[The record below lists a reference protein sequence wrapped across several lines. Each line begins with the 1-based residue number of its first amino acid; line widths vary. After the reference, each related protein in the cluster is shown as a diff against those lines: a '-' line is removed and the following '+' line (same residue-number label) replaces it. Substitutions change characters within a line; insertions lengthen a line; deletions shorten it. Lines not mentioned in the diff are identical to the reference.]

1 MIRQLGKSFMGL
13 KVSLAILTFLCLAI
27 VGYER
32 SAIRLANLPQPTYT
46 QPATPAAANDVILA
60 TLRQNTSTA
69 AASKGTVNACALL
82 ASSELKSV
90 QGEEPKESKPST
102 RIDNTLAVSQC
113 FYWMPT
119 YNKSVSLEVTR
130 SSSGKSGQTIRQFW
144 KDRFPDSVLK
154 EKEDERER
162 ERERG
167 KDKEEREDEG
177 ENQKPLKIAGIGD
190 EAFWTGSS
198 IAGALYVLRGK
209 SYLRLSIGG
218 TDDRDAKIKK
228 LKTLAQHALKR
239 LK

>member
-1 MIRQLGKSFMGL
+1 MGV
-13 KVSLAILTFLCLAI
+13 KDSLAIIIFSWLAI
-27 VGYER
+27 VGCEQ
-32 SAIRLANLPQPTYT
+32 SATQIYNSPQPTYS
-46 QPATPAAANDVILA
+46 QHATPAAAGNIILA
-60 TLRQNTSTA
+60 TLTQNSSPA
-69 AASKGTVNACALL
+69 AQSKGTVNACALL
-82 ASSELKSV
+82 ASAELKSV

-102 RIDNTLAVSQC
+102 RVDNTLAVSQC

-130 SSSGKSGQTIRQFW
+130 SSSGKSGQTIRQLW
-144 KDRFPDSVLK
+144 KDRFPDSIVKGK
-154 EKEDERER
+154 ESERER

-167 KDKEEREDEG
+167 KDKEERENEG
-177 ENQKPLKIAGIGD
+177 ENQKPLKITGIGD

-198 IAGALYVLRGK
+198 IAGALYVLKGK

-218 TDDRDAKIKK
+218 TDDRDAKIRK

>member
-1 MIRQLGKSFMGL
+1 MGA
-13 KVSLAILTFLCLAI
+13 KDSLAILIFSWLAI
-27 VGYER
+27 LCSVQ
-32 SAIRLANLPQPTYT
+32 SATQIANPPQPTYA
-46 QPATPAAANDVILA
+46 QPATPIAASDMRLA
-60 TLRQNTSTA
+60 TLTQNTSPA
-69 AASKGTVNACALL
+69 ATSKGTVNACDLL

-102 RIDNTLAVSQC
+102 RVDSTLAVSQC

-144 KDRFPDSVLK
+144 KDRFPDSIVK
-154 EKEDERER
+154 EKESER

-167 KDKEEREDEG
+167 KDKEERENEG
-177 ENQKPLKIAGIGD
+177 ETQKPLKITGVGD

-198 IAGALYVLRGK
+198 IAGALYVLKGK

>member
-1 MIRQLGKSFMGL
+1 MIRQRIKSFMGV
-13 KVSLAILTFLCLAI
+13 KVSLAILILSWLVVAGCQQSATQIANGPQAI
-27 VGYER
+27 
-32 SAIRLANLPQPTYT
+32 YT
-46 QPATPAAANDVILA
+46 QPTTPLAASEMMLA
-60 TLRQNTSTA
+60 SQSQNTSTIA
-69 AASKGTVNACALL
+69 TGKGAVNACALI

-90 QGEEPKESKPST
+90 QGEEPRESKPST
-102 RIDNTLAVSQC
+102 RVDNILAVSQC

-130 SSSGKSGQTIRQFW
+130 SSNGKSVQTIRQLW
-144 KDRFPDSVLK
+144 KERFPDSVVK
-154 EKEDERER
+154 EKESER

-177 ENQKPLKIAGIGD
+177 ETQKPLKITGVGD
-190 EAFWTGSS
+190 EAFWTGSA

-218 TDDRDAKIKK
+218 NDKMDEKIRK

-239 LK
+239 MK